1 MGYNY
6 CIQYGVL
13 SVGIVSLSIIRRNTS
28 LTITTFCIVLWAIIE
43 SSYGI
48 LQTFGFGGADNHIF
62 YISLGTFNNPG
73 PYGALIAVGIS
84 VAAALVWRR
93 HKRQEP
99 VPGLLYYFSLATLMM
114 GSIVLTSSRSRAA
127 WVGLAVAVVVLLFRE
142 AGLPSWIRKHRL
154 IAVGIIVTILLA
166 GAGIFLMKKDSAIGR
181 FHIWNIE
188 CRAISAHPWTGVG
201 FDKVFKAYGDAQSAF
216 FKAKTRPAA
225 IVRVAGS
232 PTHAYN
238 EYLKFGMAWGIGG
251 VLLAISVAVI
261 AIWRL
266 FRKSSPLAYGAIVYA
281 IFAFASFPLSVV
293 QLKVLGT
300 VLLAAALVPEKAG
313 HSWILWLVVGLICC
327 ACAVE
332 SIKAYPQEK
341 ARRRAERVWKSSP
354 YLKQEVYD
362 LSVSRLQPLY
372 PRLKDNYKYLFDY
385 GYSLHKSGDYEESN
399 RVLQQGADISC
410 DPIFHTI
417 IAKNYIALQQFDEAE
432 AELLKAHWLIP
443 CRIYPLWILM
453 RLYADLGKDAD
464 AINMGRIIKDMPV
477 YKRNPNM
484 AALYSE
490 AMGLLNQLEMRR

>member
-1 MGYNY
+1 MAIL
-6 CIQYGVL
+6 CVVL
-13 SVGIVSLSIIRRNTS
+13 MNRYDNRKVMNEPVIILLSWSSVESVWGIAQAFFLRVDRTP
-28 LTITTFCIVLWAIIE
+28 
-43 SSYGI
+43 
-48 LQTFGFGGADNHIF
+48 QGF
-62 YISLGTFNNPG
+62 ISGSFNNPG
-73 PYGALIAVGIS
+73 PYGALIAVGMAIAAT
-84 VAAALVWRR
+84 VAWRR
-93 HKRQEP
+93 YHMTDSSCRA
-99 VPGLLYYFSLATLMM
+99 VYYLSLTALMLGL
-114 GSIVLTSSRSRAA
+114 IVLPASRSRAA
-127 WVGLAVAVVVLLFRE
+127 WIGLIIATIILLFRE
-142 AGLPSWIRKHRL
+142 ANLSIIIRRYWL
-154 IAVGIIVTILLA
+154 AAVGFTFFLLLI
-166 GAGIFLMKKDSAIGR
+166 GAGVFLMKKDSAIGR
-181 FHIWNIE
+181 FHIWNME
-188 CRAISAHPWTGVG
+188 CKVIANHPWTGVG
-201 FDKVFKAYGDAQSAF
+201 FGKIYKAYGDEQSLYFQDAE
-216 FKAKTRPAA
+216 RPAA

-266 FRKSSPLAYGAIVYA
+266 FRKNSPLAYGAIVYA

-300 VLLAAALVPEKAG
+300 VLLAAALVPENAG

-453 RLYADLGKDAD
+453 RLYADLGKEAD

-477 YKRNPNM
+477 YKQNPNM